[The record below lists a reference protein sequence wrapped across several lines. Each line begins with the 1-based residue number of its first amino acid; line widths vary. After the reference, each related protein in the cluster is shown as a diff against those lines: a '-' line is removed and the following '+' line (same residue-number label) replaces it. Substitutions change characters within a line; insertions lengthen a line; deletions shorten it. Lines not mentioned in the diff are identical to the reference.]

1 MVVPGKGLARAVRKL
16 TVKIDLK
23 GWLDGEYKT
32 KDDAKVFK
40 LLEDI
45 KLKVIYLQ
53 SQVDNST

>member
-23 GWLDGEYKT
+23 VWLDGEYKT